1 MKPVNKTCGVY
12 LPCTCGELFQ
22 GSLDGET
29 CLVSCPINLYS
40 QATTAY
46 NQSENLPPEMRKT
59 RQALHLLAERT
70 GQKTEIKL
78 HNPLPSG
85 RGYGT
90 STADIGAAL
99 FCTSRMLHLDLSA
112 MDAANI
118 AVQVEP
124 TDSTLF
130 NGLTLFDHRT
140 GCFQEF
146 LGEAP
151 PAWLLILDPGGVVDS
166 GDFNAHDWKE
176 VLRRLAPH
184 HRLAFQLLQEGITNA
199 DLFAIGEAASLSARC
214 HQAILFNPLVDLAL
228 SLRKKLGAAGICRAH
243 SGTIVGLIFPEEID
257 REAACAE
264 ISRYLA
270 HPIQIRTANLIGGGP
285 GDANQAFA

>member
-1 MKPVNKTCGVY
+1 MHLNKVEVS
-12 LPCTCGELFQ
+12 LPATCGELFQ
-22 GSLDGET
+22 GSLDGEA

-40 QATTAY
+40 RATSTHR
-46 NQSENLPPEMRKT
+46 QSETLPPEMRKT
-59 RQALHLLAERT
+59 RQALQLFAERT
-70 GQKTEIKL
+70 GQKIDIKL

-99 FCTSRMLHLDLSA
+99 FCAGRMLQFDLSA
-112 MDAANI
+112 RDAANI

-140 GCFQEF
+140 GRFHEF

-151 PAWLLILDPGGVVDS
+151 PAWLLILDPGGMVDS
-166 GDFNAHDWKE
+166 QDFNAQDWKE
-176 VLRRLAPH
+176 ALRRLAPH
-184 HRLAFQLLQEGITNA
+184 HRLAFNLLQQGIANA
-199 DLFAIGEAASLSARC
+199 DLLAIGEAASLSASH

-228 SLRKKLGAAGICRAH
+228 SLRKKIGAAGVCRAH
-243 SGTIVGLIFPEEID
+243 SGTIVGMIFPADID
-257 REAACAE
+257 QEAACAE
-264 ISRYLA
+264 ISRHLDCSI
-270 HPIQIRTANLIGGGP
+270 HIKTGNLIGGGP
-285 GDANQAFA
+285 REAADLTLV